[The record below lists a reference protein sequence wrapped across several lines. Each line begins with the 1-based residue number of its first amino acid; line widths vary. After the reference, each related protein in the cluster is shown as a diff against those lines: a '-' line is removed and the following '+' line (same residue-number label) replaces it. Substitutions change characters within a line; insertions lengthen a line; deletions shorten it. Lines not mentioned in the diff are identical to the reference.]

1 MVSCLEYYFIRSFPV
16 NYWDKFVKKKVR
28 QKYSET
34 YDFDSISN
42 LLGMEKTSFQQQ
54 ESDEGK
60 SFIYL
65 YVSIRPSDLK
75 RCDLIFY
82 FSALLILTGDIK
94 FGNLV

>member
-1 MVSCLEYYFIRSFPV
+1 MSTSFFLSLLHFSNYINLFNQICRSFPV

-60 SFIYL
+60 SLFYL
-65 YVSIRPSDLK
+65 
-75 RCDLIFY
+75 
-82 FSALLILTGDIK
+82 
-94 FGNLV
+94 